1 MPKYTVKSP
10 LNHDG
15 EEYAIGATVE
25 MDERSAAQLVG
36 TVEAAVE
43 PPPPA
48 GPIDPAERLAAVK
61 GAIDTLDPN
70 DKTAWTKGGS
80 PSLDALEARLGW
92 RPAASERDQAWA
104 ELLKSKAPG

>member
-48 GPIDPAERLAAVK
+48 GPIDPVERLAAVK

-70 DKTAWTKGGS
+70 DKTAWTRAAARAWTRSKRGS
-80 PSLDALEARLGW
+80 VGAPP
-92 RPAASERDQAWA
+92 PASATRRGRSC
-104 ELLKSKAPG
+104 